1 MISIASSLANPQAGS
16 MSSRS
21 DLSMGSPANSSAA
34 SSGGSSSPSSSSTR
48 HKKRSSKDLP
58 PLFYFMELGQWEKA
72 IDRVKRH
79 TRDAKTWATI
89 RTKSQT
95 EVSPSTGRARVSGS
109 KRLALHHACFKLRS
123 AGAFP
128 MDPDRPSSEDTFI
141 QICKFILLLVKLY
154 PEGAGQRE
162 TRHGCLPIHLAA
174 FASCAPKE
182 QSPSTPSRNSRL
194 DRPPLQSPSSVA
206 SQPPSAAQ
214 KFFRKSS
221 SSFGSGSSGV
231 TRPGVISRRVASDAT
246 SATTDTHLS
255 EIHAQEAYTGGVMM
269 HKAQTENP
277 FASTT
282 ISSPTNRLVSV
293 AVKNAIVISAKREE
307 MAVHVMNALLDAYPK
322 GIRVDSEGGRLP
334 LHTACAGRAT
344 PRVISTL
351 ITAYPSAS
359 RHRNKDGFLPLHLAA
374 HWGVSHPNVAI
385 SLLKCYPDATVGRNR
400 WERTPL
406 EEALCMSGENGRPHQ
421 AALVRALRKHPSYWS
436 RPSDILEHSGSG
448 GSRRNTGPTTVDIDE
463 SLPSYEDTTL
473 EERNSYYGHISDEKL
488 EREFS
493 GNGLFGK
500 SSPKQSQQQR
510 KVNDDPDV
518 PLSKLIQHAQW
529 SAVLTRA
536 ETNPLQAEMEL
547 EVTTRGG
554 FMASSG
560 FTPLHYACE
569 RQPPLE
575 VVQAL
580 IAAHPVGVLTRT
592 MPGGALPLH
601 IASTWYAGTEIVQA
615 LLSADQGACQVTDE
629 LGNVALHSAC
639 FSGAELGVVEALTGA
654 DPQTVL
660 LRNHQGSRPTD
671 VCRRLRHTNRKSVL
685 AQLTLK
691 KEEVLAHH
699 RRRGSSGNWADV
711 AKQALDANLAQDD
724 KDAEIDVLQESA
736 AIEVAFS
743 GNEEAG
749 AGSSGDLM
757 WI

>member
-1 MISIASSLANPQAGS
+1 
-16 MSSRS
+16 
-21 DLSMGSPANSSAA
+21 
-34 SSGGSSSPSSSSTR
+34 
-48 HKKRSSKDLP
+48 
-58 PLFYFMELGQWEKA
+58 MELGQWEKA

-79 TRDAKTWATI
+79 TRDAKAWATV

-95 EVSPSTGRARVSGS
+95 EISSSTGKPKVTGS

-123 AGAFP
+123 AGSYP
-128 MDPDRPSSEDTFI
+128 MQSDVPSSDDPFI
-141 QICKFILLLVKLY
+141 QICKFILLLVKLH
-154 PEGAGQRE
+154 PEGAGERE

-182 QSPSTPSRNSRL
+182 ELS
-194 DRPPLQSPSSVA
+194 
-206 SQPPSAAQ
+206 PPSP
-214 KFFRKSS
+214 R
-221 SSFGSGSSGV
+221 SFDSGSSPNSFSVKPPTQSFNPFPSFSQSNPKDFFRSHSSSGTGSTV
-231 TRPGVISRRVASDAT
+231 QKPRVISRRAESDGT
-246 SATTDTHLS
+246 SATTETHLS
-255 EIHAQEAYTGGVMM
+255 EIHAQEAYTGGIMM
-269 HKAQTENP
+269 HNAQMETNP
-277 FASTT
+277 FVGSK
-282 ISSPTNRLVSV
+282 SSGPSHRPV

-307 MAVHVMNALLDAYPK
+307 MAVQVMNALLDAYPK

-351 ITAYPSAS
+351 ITAYPSAA

-436 RPSDILEHSGSG
+436 RPSDILEHGRHNKS
-448 GSRRNTGPTTVDIDE
+448 SRNKGPTTVDIDE
-463 SLPSYEDTTL
+463 SLASIEDTTL
-473 EERNSYYGHISDEKL
+473 EERNSYYGHESEEKL
-488 EREFS
+488 EREFAA
-493 GNGLFGK
+493 GIFGK
-500 SSPKQSQQQR
+500 LSPKLPTR
-510 KVNDDPDV
+510 KTNDDPDI
-518 PLSKLIQHAQW
+518 PLAKLIQDSQW
-529 SAVLTRA
+529 DAVLTRI
-536 ETNPLQAEMEL
+536 ETNPMQAEMEL

-580 IAAHPVGVLTRT
+580 IASHPVGVLTRT

-601 IASTWYAGTEIVQA
+601 IACTWYASTEVVQA
-615 LLSADQGACQVTDE
+615 LLTADLNACQVMDE

-639 FSGAELGVVEALTGA
+639 FSGADLSVVESLTTA

-660 LRNHQGSRPTD
+660 FRNHQGSRPCD
-671 VCRRLRHTNRKSVL
+671 VCKRLRHNNRKSVL

-691 KEEVLAHH
+691 KEEVLAMH
-699 RRRGSSGNWADV
+699 RRTRTSGSISDEAKKYEEGNSMISPNATT
-711 AKQALDANLAQDD
+711 AQDD
-724 KDAEIDVLQESA
+724 KDTQVDVLQDSA
-736 AIEVAFS
+736 AIELAFN
-743 GNEEAG
+743 GNEAEDG
-749 AGSSGDLM
+749 VELM

>member
-1 MISIASSLANPQAGS
+1 
-16 MSSRS
+16 
-21 DLSMGSPANSSAA
+21 
-34 SSGGSSSPSSSSTR
+34 
-48 HKKRSSKDLP
+48 
-58 PLFYFMELGQWEKA
+58 MELGQWEKA

-79 TRDAKTWATI
+79 TREAKTWATI

-95 EVSPSTGRARVSGS
+95 EVSSSTGKPKVSGS

-128 MDPDRPSSEDTFI
+128 MMSEESDPFI

-154 PEGAGQRE
+154 PDGAGQRE
-162 TRHGCLPIHLAA
+162 TRHGCLPLHLAA

-182 QSPSTPSRNSRL
+182 HSPPSPRSFGRGHSPSSGS
-194 DRPPLQSPSSVA
+194 DRPPIQSPG
-206 SQPPSAAQ
+206 
-214 KFFRKSS
+214 SS
-221 SSFGSGSSGV
+221 SSFGQTSPAGWKNHKEHRRSASSVGSGSSSLQ
-231 TRPGVISRRVASDAT
+231 RPGIISRRIASDAT
-246 SATTDTHLS
+246 SATTETHLS

-269 HKAQTENP
+269 QTAQMETNP
-277 FASTT
+277 FTRTSS
-282 ISSPTNRLVSV
+282 SSPSNRLVSV

-307 MAVHVMNALLDAYPK
+307 MAVQVINALLDAYPK

-351 ITAYPSAS
+351 VTAYPSAA

-374 HWGVSHPNVAI
+374 HWGVSHPNCGI

-448 GSRRNTGPTTVDIDE
+448 NSRRNKGPTTVDIDE
-463 SLPSYEDTTL
+463 SLASFEDNTTL
-473 EERNSYYGHISDEKL
+473 EERNSYYGHISEEKL
-488 EREFS
+488 DKEFN
-493 GNGLFGK
+493 GNGFFGK
-500 SSPKQSQQQR
+500 LSPKNTQQR
-510 KVNDDPDV
+510 KTHDNLDI
-518 PLSKLIQHAQW
+518 PLGKLIQHGQW
-529 SAVLTRA
+529 DEVLLRVQTY
-536 ETNPLQAEMEL
+536 PLQAELEME
-547 EVTTRGG
+547 VSTRGG

-601 IASTWYAGTEIVQA
+601 IACTWYASTEVVQA

-639 FSGAELGVVEALTGA
+639 FSGAELGVVESLTAA
-654 DPQTVL
+654 DAQTVL
-660 LRNHQGSRPTD
+660 FRNHQGSRPSD
-671 VCRRLRHTNRKSVL
+671 VCKRLRHSNRKAVL

-691 KEEVLAHH
+691 KEEVLALH
-699 RRRGSSGNWADV
+699 RRRSSSGNLDDE
-711 AKQALDANLAQDD
+711 AKQAFDANALSSPNATTSQDD
-724 KDAEIDVLQESA
+724 KEDSQVDVLQESA
-736 AIEVAFS
+736 AIEVAYATNGS
-743 GNEEAG
+743 EE
-749 AGSSGDLM
+749 SDELM
-757 WI
+757 W